1 MRLLIAITNQGRRAA
16 VYFNRELEEYTVRF
30 YSHGEHLTS
39 ADYFTDCKSD
49 AYNTM
54 NHYAAGIDRHMAAFG
69 GFPNSRHNKGAWIK
83 GTDEDDEDYEYIPS
97 ASELS

>member
-1 MRLLIAITNQGRRAA
+1 MPSLIPSPPVSNQPLELSTMRLLIAITNQDRRAA
-16 VYFNRELEEYTVRF
+16 VYFNREIDEYIVRF

-69 GFPNSRHNKGAWIK
+69 GFPNSR
-83 GTDEDDEDYEYIPS
+83 
-97 ASELS
+97 

>member
-16 VYFNRELEEYTVRF
+16 VYFNRELAEYTVRF
-30 YSHGEHLTS
+30 YSHGEHLTD

-54 NHYAAGIDRHMAAFG
+54 NHFTAGIDRHMAAPG
-69 GFPNSRHNKGAWIK
+69 GFPTSR
-83 GTDEDDEDYEYIPS
+83 
-97 ASELS
+97 